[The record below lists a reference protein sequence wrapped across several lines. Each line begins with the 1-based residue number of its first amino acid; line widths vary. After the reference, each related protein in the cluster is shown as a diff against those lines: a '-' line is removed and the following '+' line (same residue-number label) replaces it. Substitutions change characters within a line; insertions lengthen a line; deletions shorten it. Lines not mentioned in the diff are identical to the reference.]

1 MRSDPDEERN
11 PIPKMFDTAENRYI
25 LEVERLKTMGHGR
38 PRSVFLSV
46 IITVIVLMLPSTAG
60 AVTFGSDLNAHQ
72 SNSNVTCG
80 AVNIYQY
87 AGRVGCSSGTSGNS
101 VNPGDTSASH
111 VIPFADPRA
120 NGDQYGTITQVTFKP
135 APGAP
140 AGPARLSVVEYIR
153 DANSTANPGLAQD
166 IADSANFT
174 MAPGADGLVHVA
186 TNLPARSLYNA
197 NDNSYRF
204 DALFLSMLDNTT
216 PIPADLNSTFLS
228 GWISPYV
235 DIPSSQGDLTV
246 PLPADRQGVGCCGFG
261 PYPFYVTGAWPVLG
275 EVLMQAE
282 LIVNPNGG
290 GGGDGDAGGDGGGA
304 GDGQIGPLKFG
315 NGRVV
320 GNKVV
325 LPVTCALDET
335 CKGLLRLLSQGKNVA
350 TTAKKKRGK
359 GTKKTV
365 VYGRVKFKI
374 PANKKRNIKVKLTK
388 AGKKKLRRR
397 TKVRLRVKATI
408 GKQVSTATV
417 TIKRKKSGRKKSGG
431 KRK

>member
-1 MRSDPDEERN
+1 
-11 PIPKMFDTAENRYI
+11 
-25 LEVERLKTMGHGR
+25 MGNGR
-38 PRSVFLSV
+38 PRTVLLPV
-46 IITVIVLMLPSTAG
+46 LITSIVLTLPSTAS
-60 AVTFGSDLNAHQ
+60 AVTFGADLNAHQ

-80 AVNIYQY
+80 TFNIFQY
-87 AGRVGCSSGTSGNS
+87 TGRVGCSVGTSGNS
-101 VNPGDTSASH
+101 ANPGDTSSSH

-120 NGDQYGTITQVTFKP
+120 NGDQFGTITQVTFKP

-153 DANSTANPGLAQD
+153 DANSTANPGMAQD

-228 GWISPYV
+228 AWINPYV

-246 PLPADRQGVGCCGFG
+246 PLPANRQGVGCCGFG
-261 PYPFYVTGAWPVLG
+261 PNPFYVTGAWSTLG

-282 LIVNPNGG
+282 MTINQNGEG
-290 GGGDGDAGGDGGGA
+290 GGDAGGGKT
-304 GDGQIGPLKFG
+304 GPLKFG
-315 NGRVV
+315 TGRLV

-325 LPVTCALDET
+325 LPVTCALDKT
-335 CKGLLRLLSQGKNVA
+335 CRGLLRLLSKRKKVA
-350 TTAKKKRGK
+350 TVAKKKKKKRK
-359 GTKKTV
+359 KKTV
-365 VYGRVKFKI
+365 VYGRVRFKV
-374 PANKKRNIKVKLTK
+374 PANKKRSIKIKLTK

-431 KRK
+431 KRRS